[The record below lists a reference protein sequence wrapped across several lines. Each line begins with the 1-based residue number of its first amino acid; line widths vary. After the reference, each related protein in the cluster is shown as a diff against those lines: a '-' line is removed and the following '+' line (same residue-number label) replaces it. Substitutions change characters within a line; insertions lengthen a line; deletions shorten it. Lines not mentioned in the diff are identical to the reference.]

1 MRALSAYKKYAYY
14 IYKYG
19 SAAKLKNYL
28 LNQKEFKARTIQ
40 MKSLPYKITV
50 DPGNVCNLRCPGC
63 HTGILHKGRI
73 KPQFLTLENYKIILK
88 NFEKHAL
95 SIALYNWGEP
105 FMNPEM
111 FSIIEHTHSK
121 RVGSTIHSNFNIFD
135 EQMAE
140 NAVKSGLTHIY
151 LSIDGSTQD
160 AYSQYRVK
168 GNIDN
173 VIENIKIMVETR
185 KRLKSHFPI
194 LTWKFLVFEHN
205 KHEIEDARKK
215 AMQLGL
221 DSFEHFMAVPK
232 LTDIYDLAEQNR
244 NNSDFKP
251 GESDCQSLWSSIY
264 VNPNGEV
271 LPCSLAFRPE
281 ESFGNLL
288 ENSLQEVWNN
298 RNYISARRMFVD
310 PTFEDVP
317 LPCKG
322 CSYSIGKSCHKIV
335 NNKNHLKLEIEE

>member
-14 IYKYG
+14 FYKYG
-19 SAAKLKNYL
+19 SLNKLNNYL
-28 LNQKEFKARTIQ
+28 LNQREYKSHVINMR
-40 MKSLPYKITV
+40 SLPYKITV

-63 HTGILHKGRI
+63 HTGILHKERI

-88 NFEKHAL
+88 NFEQHAL

-105 FMNPEM
+105 FMNKEM
-111 FSIIEHTHSK
+111 FSIIDYTRSK
-121 RVGSTIHSNFNIFD
+121 KIGSTIHSNFNVFD
-135 EQMAE
+135 KTMAE
-140 NAVKSGLTHIY
+140 ESVKSGLTHIY
-151 LSIDGSTQD
+151 LSIDGSTQE

-173 VIENIKIMVETR
+173 VIDNIKIMVETR

-205 KHEIEDARKK
+205 KHEVEDARRMAKS
-215 AMQLGL
+215 LGL
-221 DSFEHFMAVPK
+221 DSFEVFNAVPK

-244 NNSDFKP
+244 NDPNFIP
-251 GESDCQSLWSSIY
+251 GQYDCRSLWSSIY
-264 VNPNGEV
+264 VNPNGAV

-288 ENSLQEVWNN
+288 ENSLEEVWNN
-298 RNYISARRMFVD
+298 KNYTSARKMFVD
-310 PTFEDVP
+310 PTYEDVP

-322 CSYSIGKSCHKIV
+322 CTYSIGKSCHKII
-335 NNKNHLKLEIEE
+335 NNKLPIKSQV